1 MTHTTTATS
10 TSTASTMGNGNKK
23 SNSSSFSSNDLHE
36 NSTKVNSSDIIKW
49 TLTEVQTWVKEQ
61 CKKFELK
68 KSTAENFQMNGQ
80 ALLLLT
86 KHDFIRRSPHG
97 GEILYYA
104 LQRLIT
110 PNKAVNLT
118 NINSSPLRNGSTD
131 AHPRIVELSEDH
143 VEQNGATHASSPQ
156 PIVEEPD
163 DPPAVRRS
171 NSDIDQGN
179 YQQQQYNQPYIFNSA
194 NIPQTVLT
202 MQAGTAAAFFQL
214 HHQQQQQQQQQ
225 QYPNTYMYAHH
236 HHHPHM
242 HMHHQPVFYPPMF
255 QQYYPMMSAQGILI
269 EIMDDEEAKNAN
281 SNEANGPTHDT
292 NHAAKELLFMV
303 TVNGQRY
310 IMNEA
315 QVIQLVTDVYQ
326 HQNYQVQLQQHQ
338 QQQQLFQQQQQQI
351 FQQQQQQR
359 VFQQRQNFHQK

>member
-1 MTHTTTATS
+1 MTHTTSAAS

-23 SNSSSFSSNDLHE
+23 STSNSFLSDDLHE
-36 NSTKVNSSDIIKW
+36 NSTKVNGSVIIKW

-68 KSTAENFQMNGQ
+68 KTTAENFQMNGQ
-80 ALLLLT
+80 ALMLLT

-118 NINSSPLRNGSTD
+118 NINSNLLRNGSTD
-131 AHPRIVELSEDH
+131 AHPRIVELSADH
-143 VEQNGATHASSPQ
+143 VEQNGATGASSSQ

-163 DPPAVRRS
+163 DPPAIRRS
-171 NSDIDQGN
+171 NSDIEQNN

-202 MQAGTAAAFFQL
+202 MQAGTAAAFFQQ
-214 HHQQQQQQQQQ
+214 HHQEQQQQQQ
-225 QYPNTYMYAHH
+225 QYPNAYMYPY

-242 HMHHQPVFYPPMF
+242 HINQQPVFYPPMF

-269 EIMDDEEAKNAN
+269 EIMDDEEPKNAN
-281 SNEANGPTHDT
+281 SNEVNGSTSGT
-292 NHAAKELLFMV
+292 NHTTKELLFMV

-326 HQNYQVQLQQHQ
+326 QQNYQTQLQQ
-338 QQQQLFQQQQQQI
+338 QQQQLFQQQQQQRV

-359 VFQQRQNFHQK
+359 VFQQRQNFYQK